1 MWQYKPED
9 PNVPLKCCCPPII
22 VCHVTIQKTVIS
34 PTVIYPNF
42 FPVLGFKLTC
52 ELYKAFLL
60 QILHPCSI
68 SLAGSTPD
76 GQGLHLDV
84 CMTDIRLRVS
94 PGKYKYVACICVMV
108 IVLLN

>member
-1 MWQYKPED
+1 M
-9 PNVPLKCCCPPII
+9 
-22 VCHVTIQKTVIS
+22 S
-34 PTVIYPNF
+34 
-42 FPVLGFKLTC
+42 
-52 ELYKAFLL
+52 LYEAFLL

-94 PGKYKYVACICVMV
+94 PGKYKYVAYICVAV
-108 IVLLN
+108 IVLLSWWMMKLSGENISGHEVIHDYSNFWAEVSLKPQNKLYNFGFQE